1 LFCGGSLREGR
12 AGSECPIGVCAHA
25 ARSERWNPFFAFAVT
40 LVEAVCTIVLQQVNT
55 GTAGFLLAKVKA
67 SGVCTADYRSMISD
81 GPLDIVAILASRSE
95 GPVEGLPRGYRLQND
110 GKVDAPTFV
119 TPAVPF

>member
-1 LFCGGSLREGR
+1 M
-12 AGSECPIGVCAHA
+12 
-25 ARSERWNPFFAFAVT
+25 T

-67 SGVCTADYRSMISD
+67 SGVCIADYSSMISD
-81 GPLDIVAILASRSE
+81 GPLDIMVILASRSE

-110 GKVDAPTFV
+110 GKVGAPTFV
-119 TPAVPF
+119 TPAVPL